1 VRLQGKAA
9 FVTGAG
15 GGIGRAIC
23 AAFLAQG
30 ARVAATDLDA
40 AAAADAVRDADEGQA
55 IALACDAGDGDQ
67 VRTAIAAAVD
77 AFGRLDVL
85 CAVAGGSS
93 SRDAAVTDA
102 PEDEFWRVIRT
113 DLFGPFLVCKH
124 GIPELVR
131 AGGGSVVLMTSM
143 AALMALPNTDCYTAA
158 KGGVAALTRSV
169 ATGYGAQGIRVNAIA
184 PGMTMTPRVAA
195 RLDNPVIQELAARHL
210 LGPAE
215 PRDVADMAVFLASDE
230 SRRVTG
236 QVLPVDSGVTIH

>member
-143 AALMALPNTDCYTAA
+143 AAL
-158 KGGVAALTRSV
+158 TRSV